1 MGNNGKYIV
10 AVRVGTDMKDG
21 IVAPADAMI
30 VATHRKVF
38 GPDTKQNC
46 ENWKRQNCK

>member
-1 MGNNGKYIV
+1 MGNEDKFIV
-10 AVRVGTDMKDG
+10 AAEVGTNYKG
-21 IVAPADAMI
+21 CIVAPADAMI
-30 VATHRKVF
+30 IATHSKVY